1 MGFGEGTNMMLSLKK
16 SGMNDAEKHTVTSF
30 YLCVYLW
37 PFPRSFLFTLF
48 MSFSVLCFLKN
59 TKEAGSNSCSHSV
72 L

>member
-1 MGFGEGTNMMLSLKK
+1 
-16 SGMNDAEKHTVTSF
+16 MNDAEKHTVTSF

-59 TKEAGSNSCSHSV
+59 TKEALILV
-72 L
+72 LIQCYDSRALMCQQLAVV